1 MPGTKEIRSKIA
13 SVKSTQKITKAM
25 QMVATSKMRRAQERM
40 RLARP
45 YAQKM
50 RNVIGHLTEANP
62 DYRHPFLVT
71 REPKA
76 VGFIVISTDRG
87 LAGALNANVFKQ
99 TLLLMREWQ
108 GKGAQVSLCIIGTK
122 GLAFFRRLSVPILAN
137 VSHLG
142 DRPHVKDLIG
152 TVKVMLDAYR
162 AGALDR
168 LLLVNAQFVNTMTQR
183 AAVEQLLPIEA
194 LDTEGL
200 QEHWDYIY
208 EPEAA
213 YILDG
218 LLMRYIESQV
228 YRAAVENVASEM
240 AARMVAM
247 KAASDNAGKLI
258 TELQLIY
265 NKARQAAITKR
276 SEEHTSELQ
285 SQSNLVCRLLL
296 EKKKKKSKKRPH
308 LSIEVQAAFN
318 SIR

>member
-62 DYRHPFLVT
+62 DYRHPFLAT

-76 VGFIVISTDRG
+76 VGLIVISTDRG

-108 GKGAQVSLCIIGTK
+108 GQGAEVSLCLIGQK
-122 GLAFFRRLSVPILAN
+122 GLNFFRRLSVPILAS
-137 VSHLG
+137 VTGLG

-162 AGALDR
+162 AGSLDR
-168 LLLVNAQFVNTMTQR
+168 LFLINAQFVNTMTQKPT
-183 AAVEQLLPIEA
+183 AEQLLPIEA
-194 LDTEGL
+194 LDVEGL

-213 YILDG
+213 DILDA

-258 TELQLIY
+258 SELQLIY
-265 NKARQAAITKR
+265 NKARQAAITK
-276 SEEHTSELQ
+276 ELAEI
-285 SQSNLVCRLLL
+285 VGG
-296 EKKKKKSKKRPH
+296 
-308 LSIEVQAAFN
+308 AAAV
-318 SIR
+318 